1 METGKVINK
10 ISNRLRRRS
19 KKIQESI
26 GISGAKGNI
35 LNYILVESENHPVYQ
50 KEIEEEFGLRPS
62 TATETLK
69 NLEQAEL
76 ICRVPE
82 SEDGRYKKIVFTE
95 QARKI
100 EHILRKEITESEE
113 LLLQGITEEERKEF
127 FKIIYKIFRHKE
139 FQRRMTSEFNH
150 HNDITLGYH
159 VLEVALC
166 TYKTCKKK
174 IEKGIK
180 VNIDV
185 AVKIAMLHDF
195 YELPW
200 QNNKESSSKN
210 LIHKHGFRH
219 PIEAVINAIYYYPF
233 LFKNELESI
242 MIIDGI
248 VHHMYPLAVPV
259 LTGFDTNEI
268 ELKNYDKVKKIDK
281 NLLDKIIYSTNR
293 GRIIKLSLC
302 KSKFIEGRI
311 VSNSDTFVSINN
323 YESLKGVPALIT
335 GVNKN
340 IEV

>member
-1 METGKVINK
+1 MNYSKNK
-10 ISNRLRRRS
+10 
-19 KKIQESI
+19 
-26 GISGAKGNI
+26 
-35 LNYILVESENHPVYQ
+35 
-50 KEIEEEFGLRPS
+50 
-62 TATETLK
+62 ETLNSLMLK
-69 NLEQAEL
+69 YGL
-76 ICRVPE
+76 
-82 SEDGRYKKIVFTE
+82 SKD
-95 QARKI
+95 
-100 EHILRKEITESEE
+100 
-113 LLLQGITEEERKEF
+113 ERKEF

-174 IEKGIK
+174 IKKGIK
-180 VNIDV
+180 VDTDV

-219 PIEAVINAIYYYPF
+219 PIEAAINAIYYYPF
-233 LFKNELESI
+233 LFKDRKESM

-268 ELKNYDKVKKIDK
+268 ELKKMKAK
-281 NLLDKIIYSTNR
+281 LLKELE
-293 GRIIKLSLC
+293 KH
-302 KSKFIEGRI
+302 
-311 VSNSDTFVSINN
+311 V
-323 YESLKGVPALIT
+323 
-335 GVNKN
+335 
-340 IEV
+340 

>member
-1 METGKVINK
+1 MNYSKNK
-10 ISNRLRRRS
+10 
-19 KKIQESI
+19 E
-26 GISGAKGNI
+26 I
-35 LNYILVESENHPVYQ
+35 LNSLMLKY
-50 KEIEEEFGLRPS
+50 GLF
-62 TATETLK
+62 K
-69 NLEQAEL
+69 
-76 ICRVPE
+76 
-82 SEDGRYKKIVFTE
+82 D
-95 QARKI
+95 
-100 EHILRKEITESEE
+100 
-113 LLLQGITEEERKEF
+113 ERKEF

-219 PIEAVINAIYYYPF
+219 PIEAAINAIYYYPF
-233 LFKNELESI
+233 LFKDRKESM

-268 ELKNYDKVKKIDK
+268 ELKNYDKVKKID
-281 NLLDKIIYSTNR
+281 NELLEQIIYSTNR

-302 KSKFIEGRI
+302 KSRYKEGRI
-311 VSNSDTFVSINN
+311 VSNSDTLVSINN